1 MPKEPLDACNIEPWT
16 NEDPNNPN
24 SNSVLYNAM
33 IHPLIRVSIK
43 GALWYQGKT
52 KITNSYDIFTNL
64 FHTFFSVWAVEK
76 EKKFLIGPKQGFFL
90 SLPDEK
96 EIIINIH

>member
-52 KITNSYDIFTNL
+52 KITKSYDIFTTL
-64 FHTFFSVWAVEK
+64 FHTFFTNFSQFEQL
-76 EKKFLIGPKQGFFL
+76 KKKTNFLLVQNRFF
-90 SLPDEK
+90 SQFAR
-96 EIIINIH
+96 

>member
-52 KITNSYDIFTNL
+52 KITNSLHLMLILCFTDMAKCEL
-64 FHTFFSVWAVEK
+64 MRMECEYFKV
-76 EKKFLIGPKQGFFL
+76 
-90 SLPDEK
+90 SLAALTECYVK
-96 EIIINIH
+96 

>member
-1 MPKEPLDACNIEPWT
+1 MPKEPLDACNIEPWI

-52 KITNSYDIFTNL
+52 KIHIHAIFSPIYFTHFFMNFSPFEQLKKKTNFLLVQNRG
-64 FHTFFSVWAVEK
+64 FSQFAR
-76 EKKFLIGPKQGFFL
+76 
-90 SLPDEK
+90 
-96 EIIINIH
+96 

>member
-1 MPKEPLDACNIEPWT
+1 MPKEPLDACNIEPWI

-52 KITNSYDIFTNL
+52 KITNSYDIFTDL
-64 FHTFFSVWAVEK
+64 FHTFFLRIFLSLSEK
-76 EKKFLIGPKQGFFL
+76 ENKFLFGPKQDVF
-90 SLPDEK
+90 SVCQMRK
-96 EIIINIH
+96 KS

>member
-1 MPKEPLDACNIEPWT
+1 MPKEPLDACNIEPWI

-52 KITNSYDIFTNL
+52 KITNSYDVFTNL
-64 FHTFFSVWAVEK
+64 FHTFF
-76 EKKFLIGPKQGFFL
+76 LQIFL
-90 SLPDEK
+90 SLSS
-96 EIIINIH
+96 